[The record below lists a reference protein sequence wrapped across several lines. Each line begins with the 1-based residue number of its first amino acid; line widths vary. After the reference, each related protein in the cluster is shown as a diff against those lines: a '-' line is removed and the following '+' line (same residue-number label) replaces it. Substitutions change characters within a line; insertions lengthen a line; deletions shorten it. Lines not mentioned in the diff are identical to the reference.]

1 MKVAIFG
8 NTDKKQTLDQVRC
21 ALQLLQN
28 NGLQVLLSDEL
39 SHTLDEHLTK
49 ECAIWNRN
57 IPIDWALSI
66 GGDGTFLTTAAR
78 VKTET
83 PILGLNTGRLGF
95 LADIAADETENAL
108 KKVIEGK
115 YSIERR
121 TTLQINDQSGQL
133 LGNNPY
139 ALNEIAVLKQD
150 LSSMITVHVM
160 LNGEYLHSYQAD
172 GLIIA
177 TPTGST
183 AYSLS
188 VGGPILTPEE
198 RNLILSPVATHSLN
212 VRPLVIP
219 DDWKI
224 DLAINSRSESFL
236 VSLDGRSQVLN
247 HNVRLSVSTS
257 DRIVSTI
264 RIEGHSFFQTLKSKL
279 MWGADMRQ

>member
-1 MKVAIFG
+1 MKVTIFG
-8 NTDKKQTLDQVRC
+8 NTDKNQTLDQVRC
-21 ALQLLQN
+21 ALNILQH
-28 NGLQVLLSDEL
+28 NGLQVLLSKEL
-39 SHTLDEHLTK
+39 YNVLDESQTK
-49 ECAIWNRN
+49 DCTIWNSH

-66 GGDGTFLTTAAR
+66 GGDGTFLTTAAQ
-78 VKTET
+78 VAAET

-95 LADIAADETENAL
+95 LADIAANDTENAL

-115 YSIERR
+115 YTIERR
-121 TTLQINDQSGQL
+121 TTLQISDQSGQL
-133 LGNNPY
+133 LGDNPY

-150 LSSMITVHVM
+150 LSSMITVHVT
-160 LNGEYLHSYQAD
+160 LNEEYLHSYQAD

-247 HNVRLSVSTS
+247 HNVRLSISTS

-279 MWGADMRQ
+279 MWGADLRK